1 MNGIRR
7 GRFRLFAL
15 LLLLW
20 GVIVTARLVQLQL
33 AQGSRYR
40 DKAERQQSRRV
51 EVSARRGS
59 IYDRQGRELAI
70 SVEVSSVYAIPDDV
84 KDRRRTARLLAR
96 TLAADARAIEPRLS
110 PTRPFVWIARKV
122 DPETARAVAA
132 LNLPGI
138 HLIPETKRSYPKG
151 GLASALLGYVGT
163 DDRGLDG
170 LEHRWDKVVRGTP
183 GEIVA
188 LTDAR
193 RSRYGE
199 EAAEGRPPKE
209 GASLVLTLDSGLQ
222 YATERELAEA
232 LRETGAKSGVAV
244 LMDPR
249 NGDIL
254 AMASAPAFDPND
266 FSRYPAE
273 ARRNRAIADAYE
285 PGSTFKIVTGAI
297 ALESGEIDPEEWI
310 DTGHGSIVIGRTVIR
325 ESEDKD
331 YGSLTLAGVF
341 ERSSNVGIIRVGMR
355 LGPSRLWQGASE
367 MGIGRVTGIDLPGES
382 PGIFRPLDRW
392 TRLSTASISMGQE
405 VAVTPLQLARLTAAV
420 ANGGMLVTPRVVA
433 RVLHPDGRVEER
445 PAPPPERLLAPE
457 TAARLS
463 RILTGVVERG
473 TGKLAAVPGFRV
485 AGKTGTAQKAGPGGY
500 LPGRYVPNFVG
511 FVPAED
517 PRLVAVVVL
526 EEPRGA
532 RYHAAEVAC
541 PVFARIV
548 SQSLGILRVAPE
560 SQRVSPGILA
570 EARELRLPEG
580 VVPAAMR
587 EADHGA
593 PRATLPDPVL
603 DAGRA
608 PAAADAVH
616 PDALGLTAREA
627 LALFA
632 QLGMPVRL
640 EGTGVVVQQRPA
652 AGSPARRG
660 EAAVLTLDPDALAP
674 RSGREEA
681 VAPPGR
687 P

>member
-1 MNGIRR
+1 MNGLRR
-7 GRFRLFAL
+7 GRFRLLAL
-15 LLLLW
+15 SLAIW
-20 GVIVTARLVQLQL
+20 GAVVVLRLVQLQL
-33 AQGSRYR
+33 ADGSRYR
-40 DKAERQQSRRV
+40 KRAESQQSRRV

-59 IYDRQGRELAI
+59 VYDRQGRELAV

-84 KDRRRTARLLAR
+84 KDRRRTARLLGKV
-96 TLAADARAIEPRLS
+96 LGEDAPGIETRLL
-110 PTRPFVWIARKV
+110 PTRPFAWVARKI
-122 DPETARAVAA
+122 DPETARRVAS
-132 LNLPGI
+132 LELPGI
-138 HLIPETKRSYPKG
+138 HLVPETKRFYPKG
-151 GLASALLGYVGT
+151 ELASALLGYVGT

-199 EAAEGRPPKE
+199 ESAEGRAPRE

-222 YATERELAEA
+222 YATQRELEAA
-232 LRETGAKSGVAV
+232 LRETGARSGVAL

-249 NGDIL
+249 SGDVL

-266 FSRYPAE
+266 FARYPAE

-297 ALESGEIDPEEWI
+297 ALDNGLVDPEEWI
-310 DTGHGSIVIGRTVIR
+310 DTGNGVIQIGRTVIR

-331 YGSLTLAGVF
+331 YGTLNLAGVF
-341 ERSSNVGIIRVGMR
+341 ERSSNVGIIRVGLRVGPER
-355 LGPSRLWQGASE
+355 LYHGATA
-367 MGIGRVTGIDLPGES
+367 MGIGRPTGVDLPGES

-420 ANGGMLVTPRVVA
+420 ANGGMLVTPRVVD
-433 RVLHPDGRVEER
+433 RILHPDGRVEEN
-445 PAPPPERLLAPE
+445 PAPEPTRLLTSETAERLRE
-457 TAARLS
+457 
-463 RILTGVVERG
+463 ILTGVVERG
-473 TGKLAAVPGFRV
+473 TGKLAAIPGFQV
-485 AGKTGTAQKAGPGGY
+485 AGKTGTAQKAGAGGY
-500 LPGRYVPNFVG
+500 LSGRYVPNFVG
-511 FVPAED
+511 FAPAED
-517 PRLVAVVVL
+517 PRIVAVVVL

-560 SQRVSPGILA
+560 SQRVHRGLLA
-570 EARELRLPEG
+570 ESRPMRLPEG
-580 VVPAAMR
+580 VMPASTRGGAMR
-587 EADHGA
+587 PPLGAAPEEPAGEPPSAVAEA
-593 PRATLPDPVL
+593 T
-603 DAGRA
+603 
-608 PAAADAVH
+608 H
-616 PDALGLTAREA
+616 PDAHGMTAREA

-632 QLGMPVRL
+632 RSGLPVRL
-640 EGTGVVVQQRPA
+640 EGSGVVVRQSPPA
-652 AGSPARRG
+652 GAPVRRG
-660 EAAVLTLDPDALAP
+660 GSALLVLEEGSAP